1 MIKTCPY
8 EAKQYGW
15 MFKTVL
21 NIEISVIEI
30 YLYFGACNL
39 LFLKKALNA

>member
-1 MIKTCPY
+1 
-8 EAKQYGW
+8 
-15 MFKTVL
+15 MFKTAL

-39 LFLKKALNA
+39 LFLNKVPNA